1 MVLLLAS
8 VIGLG
13 IVIGG
18 CAPKAPKDVSLIK
31 ESVQVK
37 MDKFPRLAG
46 QLKNQS
52 GKDLQVRSIAVTVW
66 ENEKRNYVKD
76 AGITWLAQ
84 NLKANETIN
93 FEVQFP
99 DSKSKEDLA
108 IYSYE
113 IRWFDKRA
121 NRVYALRGD
130 S

>member
-1 MVLLLAS
+1 MLAS

-18 CAPKAPKDVSLIK
+18 CAPTAPKDVTLIK

-37 MDKFPRLAG
+37 LDKFPRLAG

-84 NLKANETIN
+84 NIQPNGTLK

-99 DSKSKEDLA
+99 DSKNAKDLA

-121 NRVYALRGD
+121 NRVYSLRGD